1 MDTKKGLLEKEISFF
16 EKNKQDYL
24 SKYKDQFVLIK
35 GEQFLGSYTT
45 ETEAYTAGVEKFG
58 NEPFLIKQVIE
69 KEEGISFPALTV
81 GAINV
86 SL

>member
-1 MDTKKGLLEKEISFF
+1 M
-16 EKNKQDYL
+16 
-24 SKYKDQFVLIK
+24 
-35 GEQFLGSYTT
+35 GSYTT

-69 KEEGISFPALTV
+69 KDEEISFPALTV